1 MESFGFF
8 EAELLGEI
16 FLNGMDH
23 DKPFISCSRNGPK
36 LESSRRSSRIWQQMR
51 IEQVLDLMDF
61 EIAVTDDK
69 GCLTG
74 EFMPYGEYKKL
85 TEKKRPTL

>member
-1 MESFGFF
+1 
-8 EAELLGEI
+8 
-16 FLNGMDH
+16 
-23 DKPFISCSRNGPK
+23 
-36 LESSRRSSRIWQQMR
+36 MR

-85 TEKKRPTL
+85 TEKIDLRCSIGL